1 MFYGQS
7 DAKRKTLMEVQQYFR
22 YADSHPSITLWRSKA
37 MEDFGFYDGTGQ
49 WPKSILEDLRRRNQ
63 FPVTVNK
70 IKNLVN
76 YMSGVEIQTR
86 FRVAY
91 RDDSGNPDNELLAK
105 ALTHY
110 TYAIQEHQDM
120 PHKAS
125 LTFRDSLVTGIG
137 WGNIFKEK
145 ADYIYEYVNPF
156 NVLFDPDDLSPDL
169 KEMNFVVR
177 LRWIPVM
184 QAKQWWPKYRDYF
197 DNFFSPTSP
206 LSQYASSGAI
216 SGDLA
221 MRLSGYVDVYASGN
235 GGSGSRVLIVEV
247 QYKKP
252 KKAFE
257 GIDMN
262 GHYFKTFSEEQAE
275 ELSDGQQFEE
285 VDATQIMRSLFTAD
299 ILLEHAPL
307 NPNLPDLPDFTYI
320 PTLWTRIFESGIP
333 DGWVSVMKDVQRE
346 SNYRRAKLI
355 YNLNS
360 FRAVVDAD
368 ALPGM
373 SLEDIRHQV
382 SRPDSVLI
390 KAPGNDIT
398 IESNSPLADG
408 QFKML
413 ERTDQELQQVS
424 GIYNDALGEPTNATS
439 GIAIQNRQLNSV
451 RNQVFAFDNLRLMK
465 KRQGLMLLNLI
476 QGGGDE
482 YIQSQIMTP
491 DEQEA
496 VTLNM
501 VREVGGKKVVFNDV
515 RTLPLSIYVEEVP
528 DFESSIEEKRAS
540 LEALLGNGNA
550 QWIMQSPR
558 IMKLLGFRD
567 WEEIASEMQQV
578 NQQQIQMEQAA
589 KGGMPAQEQ
598 QAAIGDP
605 TLAFPKGT

>member
-22 YADSHPSITLWRSKA
+22 YADSHPTITGWRTKA
-37 MEDFGFYDGTGQ
+37 VEDFGFYDGTGQ
-49 WPKSILEDLRRRNQ
+49 WPKSILEDLRRRGQ
-63 FPVTVNK
+63 YPVTVNK

-91 RDDSGNPDNELLAK
+91 RDDSGNPENELLAK

-125 LTFRDSLVTGIG
+125 MTFRDSLVTGIG
-137 WGNIFKEK
+137 WGNIFKEG
-145 ADYIYEYVNPF
+145 ATYIDEYVNPF
-156 NVLFDPDDLSPDL
+156 NMLFDPDDLSPEL
-169 KEMNFVVR
+169 TEMNFLVR
-177 LRWIPVM
+177 LRWIPVP
-184 QAKQWWPKYRDYF
+184 QAKQWWPHYKDYF

-216 SGDLA
+216 SGELA

-257 GIDMN
+257 GIDLN
-262 GHYFKTFSEEQAE
+262 GHYFKTFNEEEAE

-320 PTLWTRIFESGIP
+320 PTIWTRIFESGIP

-465 KRQGLMLLNLI
+465 KRQGHMLLNLI

-491 DEQEA
+491 DEQQA

-589 KGGMPAQEQ
+589 KGGMAPAQE
-598 QAAIGDP
+598 AALGDP

>member
-1 MFYGQS
+1 MPNS
-7 DAKRKTLMEVQQYFR
+7 CNAM
-22 YADSHPSITLWRSKA
+22 AAPSLILRENRPLTMNTPAPSFPPSLRMPWQIYKPSRRISPVFKDPHVLRA
-37 MEDFGFYDGTGQ
+37 IGRQKKNVDGS
-49 WPKSILEDLRRRNQ
+49 PAIL
-63 FPVTVNK
+63 
-70 IKNLVN
+70 
-76 YMSGVEIQTR
+76 
-86 FRVAY
+86 
-91 RDDSGNPDNELLAK
+91 
-105 ALTHY
+105 
-110 TYAIQEHQDM
+110 
-120 PHKAS
+120 
-125 LTFRDSLVTGIG
+125 
-137 WGNIFKEK
+137 
-145 ADYIYEYVNPF
+145 
-156 NVLFDPDDLSPDL
+156 
-169 KEMNFVVR
+169 
-177 LRWIPVM
+177 

-216 SGDLA
+216 SGELA

-262 GHYFKTFSEEQAE
+262 GHYFKTFNEEEAE
-275 ELSDGQQFEE
+275 ELSDGQPFEE

-307 NPNLPDLPDFTYI
+307 NPNCLTCLI
-320 PTLWTRIFESGIP
+320 LLIFRQFGRAFLSQDSRWLGVRDERRAAGI
-333 DGWVSVMKDVQRE
+333 Q
-346 SNYRRAKLI
+346 YRRAKLI

-373 SLEDIRHQV
+373 SLEDIRHH
-382 SRPDSVLI
+382 
-390 KAPGNDIT
+390 
-398 IESNSPLADG
+398 
-408 QFKML
+408 
-413 ERTDQELQQVS
+413 
-424 GIYNDALGEPTNATS
+424 
-439 GIAIQNRQLNSV
+439 V

-528 DFESSIEEKRAS
+528 DFESSVEEKRAS

-589 KGGMPAQEQ
+589 KGGMPPAE

-605 TLAFPKGT
+605 TLAFPKGGA

>member
-1 MFYGQS
+1 
-7 DAKRKTLMEVQQYFR
+7 
-22 YADSHPSITLWRSKA
+22 
-37 MEDFGFYDGTGQ
+37 
-49 WPKSILEDLRRRNQ
+49 
-63 FPVTVNK
+63 
-70 IKNLVN
+70 
-76 YMSGVEIQTR
+76 
-86 FRVAY
+86 
-91 RDDSGNPDNELLAK
+91 
-105 ALTHY
+105 
-110 TYAIQEHQDM
+110 
-120 PHKAS
+120 
-125 LTFRDSLVTGIG
+125 
-137 WGNIFKEK
+137 
-145 ADYIYEYVNPF
+145 
-156 NVLFDPDDLSPDL
+156 
-169 KEMNFVVR
+169 
-177 LRWIPVM
+177 
-184 QAKQWWPKYRDYF
+184 
-197 DNFFSPTSP
+197 
-206 LSQYASSGAI
+206 
-216 SGDLA
+216 
-221 MRLSGYVDVYASGN
+221 
-235 GGSGSRVLIVEV
+235 
-247 QYKKP
+247 
-252 KKAFE
+252 
-257 GIDMN
+257 
-262 GHYFKTFSEEQAE
+262 
-275 ELSDGQQFEE
+275 
-285 VDATQIMRSLFTAD
+285 MRSLFTAD

-355 YNLNS
+355 NNLNS

-373 SLEDIRHQV
+373 SMDDIRHQV

-390 KAPGNDIT
+390 KATGKDMT
-398 IESNSPLADG
+398 IESNMPLAEG

-413 ERTDQELQQVS
+413 ERADQELQQVS

-465 KRQGLMLLNLI
+465 KRQGRMLLNLI
-476 QGGGDE
+476 QGGGDD
-482 YIQSQIMTP
+482 YIQAQIMTP

-578 NQQQIQMEQAA
+578 NQQQIQS
-589 KGGMPAQEQ
+589 
-598 QAAIGDP
+598 
-605 TLAFPKGT
+605 LRV

>member
-7 DAKRKTLMEVQQYFR
+7 DAQRKTLLEVQQYFR
-22 YADSHPSITLWRSKA
+22 YADSHPTITGWRTKA

-49 WPKSILEDLRRRNQ
+49 WPKSVLEELRRRDQ
-63 FPVTVNK
+63 APVTVNK

-91 RDDSGNPDNELLAK
+91 RDDSGNPENELIAK

-125 LTFRDSLVTGIG
+125 LTFRDTLITGIG
-137 WGNIFKEK
+137 WGNIFKEG
-145 ADYIYEYVNPF
+145 AEYIYEYVNPF
-156 NVLFDPDDLSPDL
+156 NVLFDPDDLSPEL
-169 KEMNFVVR
+169 TEMNFLVR
-177 LRWIPVM
+177 LRWIPIP
-184 QAKQWWPKYRDYF
+184 QAKQWWPKYKDYF
-197 DNFFSPTSP
+197 DSFFSPTSP
-206 LSQYASSGAI
+206 LSQYAASGAI
-216 SGDLA
+216 SGELA

-257 GIDMN
+257 GIDIN
-262 GHYFKTFSEEQAE
+262 GHYFKTFNEEEAE
-275 ELSDGQQFEE
+275 ALSDGESFEK
-285 VDATQIMRSLFTAD
+285 VDGVQIMRSLFTAD

-355 YNLNS
+355 NNLNS

-373 SLEDIRHQV
+373 TLDDIRHQV

-398 IESNSPLADG
+398 IESNMPLAEG

-465 KRQGLMLLNLI
+465 KRQGRMLLNLI

-482 YIQSQIMTP
+482 YIQAQIMTP

-528 DFESSIEEKRAS
+528 DFESSVEEKRAS

-578 NQQQIQMEQAA
+578 NQQQIQLEQAA
-589 KGGMPAQEQ
+589 KGGMPVQGQ
-598 QAAIGDP
+598 PSLGDP